1 VKFLIIL
8 FMVLIVADAKVLEVK
23 QLFNKK
29 IVKVQKRVIG
39 TSKKLYATT
48 VVDESR
54 VFDIALRFSGFIIEL
69 KADKRFM
76 RVHKGEELFSI
87 YSDTLSNIKEE
98 LRLSSNQAV
107 RKSLKK
113 RLQLLGISS
122 NIKNDYSVSITSP
135 TDGYIIKKSI
145 NKGSFLKKGE
155 LALQIADF
163 SRIWVI
169 AKAYQKDLGTLKIGD
184 DVVVEIN
191 GVGRYRSKIEY
202 IYPNIDPKT
211 KTFDIRVVLK
221 NEDHKL
227 FPNLFATVFVSSN
240 KRTML
245 ILPKS
250 AVLNKGKKHF
260 VFIPLKDG
268 EFEPKEIEAKR
279 IDSKRYE
286 VISGLKEGNEVIDNA
301 LFLLDSDAIT
311 NGLYDS
317 DDDW

>member
-1 VKFLIIL
+1 MRFLAVL
-8 FMVLIVADAKVLEVK
+8 LMVLIVADAKILEVK

-29 IVKVQKRVIG
+29 IVKVQKRVTTG
-39 TSKKLYATT
+39 TKKLYATT
-48 VVDESR
+48 AVDESR
-54 VFDIALRFSGFIIEL
+54 VFDIALRFSGFIIDL
-69 KADKRFM
+69 KADKRYM

-98 LRLSSNQAV
+98 LRLSSNQFV
-107 RKSLKK
+107 RNSLKK

-122 NIKNDYSVSITSP
+122 TIKSDYSVSITSP
-135 TDGYIIKKSI
+135 TEGYIIKKSI

-169 AKAYQKDLGTLKIGD
+169 AKAYQKDLGTLQIGD
-184 DVVVEIN
+184 DVVVDVG
-191 GVGRYRSKIEY
+191 GVGRYRSKIDY

-211 KTFDIRVVLK
+211 KTFDVRVVLK
-221 NEDHKL
+221 NQDHKL
-227 FPNLFATVFVSSN
+227 FPNLFATIFVSSN
-240 KRTML
+240 KRSML

-279 IDSKRYE
+279 IDSKMYE
-286 VISGLKEGNEVIDNA
+286 IVSGLKEGDEVIDNA